1 MTTPVQLR
9 PWSADDLPVL
19 ERNNAPEMTVHL
31 GGPESPEKVRDRHE
45 RYQRHWLEGTAWMF
59 TARVDDEPVGLVGY
73 WNTTHEGRDVFEC
86 AYGILPEFQGRGL
99 AAAAMQAC
107 LAHAALHG
115 TRDDVYAYPK
125 VTNGPS
131 QRAVRAARVRP
142 RGRAGLR
149 VPQGPS
155 DPRERMAVCVGPA
168 PAGHVKHR
176 GRVGAGLRRRQ
187 SGAAPPG

>member
-1 MTTPVQLR
+1 MTSPVAIR
-9 PWSADDLPVL
+9 PWSADDLMVL
-19 ERNNAPEMTVHL
+19 ERNNAPEMTLHL

-99 AAAAMQAC
+99 AAAAMQDC

-131 QRAVRAARVRP
+131 NALCKRLGFVLEGEQDFEYPKGHPIRANAWRYALSP
-142 RGRAGLR
+142 LR
-149 VPQGPS
+149 QASSGT
-155 DPRERMAVCVGPA
+155 E
-168 PAGHVKHR
+168 
-176 GRVGAGLRRRQ
+176 GA
-187 SGAAPPG
+187 

>member
-1 MTTPVQLR
+1 MTTAVQLR

-31 GGPESPEKVRDRHE
+31 GGPESPAKVRDRHD

-131 QRAVRAARVRP
+131 NALCERLGFVLEGEQDFEYPKGHPIRANAWRYALGP
-142 RGRAGLR
+142 LR
-149 VPQGPS
+149 QATSGT
-155 DPRERMAVCVGPA
+155 D
-168 PAGHVKHR
+168 
-176 GRVGAGLRRRQ
+176 GA
-187 SGAAPPG
+187 